1 MKALGNALGVIEP
14 VDTDD
19 LHAIE
24 DRRLQARC
32 ILARLIAGRHL
43 GELLGIDA
51 DRKCLGHHRAAVGAQ
66 AIAIGTA
73 ARFAQYVIAEALHRS
88 DEHTSE
94 LQSLMRISYAVFC
107 LKKKNN
113 QTIRT

>member
-66 AIAIGTA
+66 TIAIRTA
-73 ARFAQYVIAEALHRS
+73 ARFAQYVIPEALNITLGL
-88 DEHTSE
+88 ETHTVTE
-94 LQSLMRISYAVFC
+94 IGRATWRERVGQYR
-107 LKKKNN
+107 
-113 QTIRT
+113 